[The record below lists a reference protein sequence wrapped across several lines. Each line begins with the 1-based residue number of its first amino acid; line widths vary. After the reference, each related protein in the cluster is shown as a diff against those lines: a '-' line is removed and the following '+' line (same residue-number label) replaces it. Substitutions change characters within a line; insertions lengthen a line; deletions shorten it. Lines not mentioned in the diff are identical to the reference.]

1 MWTQRLIA
9 YAVGIGLACLS
20 AGSAMAQHPNGI
32 PITLL
37 KGQYQFNLNSTCILA
52 ATPPTF
58 TAPPDLQP
66 SPGAYSEVDQSYETG
81 SITFDG
87 LGNATSTNT
96 GLTIASVAPAFNTPP
111 YVVTYDQICRFRY
124 VMKNISS
131 FTLQNGSCS
140 GTNTTG
146 PTAFGVP
153 GSTAKITG
161 LTYEGHIGA
170 LGSVLTY
177 GATMP
182 SQSLLEVS
190 NGFIATQLCGT
201 QVTAVRKIRE

>member
-1 MWTQRLIA
+1 MWTQRLIV
-9 YAVGIGLACLS
+9 YAVVIGLACLS
-20 AGSAMAQHPNGI
+20 AGSAMAQHPKEI
-32 PITLL
+32 PLTFL

-96 GLTIASVAPAFNTPP
+96 GLTIASVAPAWNTPP
-111 YVVTYDQICRFRY
+111 YVVTYDQTCVFTY
-124 VMKNISS
+124 VMKSFLR
-131 FTLQNGSCS
+131 FTLQGSCS

-146 PTAFGVP
+146 PNAFGVP
-153 GSTAKITG
+153 GSTATLTG
-161 LTYEGHIGA
+161 LTYEGQIGA
-170 LGSVLTY
+170 LGAVLTY
-177 GATMP
+177 NAPMP
-182 SQSLLEVS
+182 SQSSLVVS
-190 NGFIATQLCGT
+190 NGFNATQLCGT

>member
-1 MWTQRLIA
+1 MRTQRLIA
-9 YAVGIGLACLS
+9 YALVVGLTCLT
-20 AGSAMAQHPNGI
+20 AGSVMAEHPNGA
-32 PITLL
+32 PLTLL
-37 KGQYQFNLNSTCILA
+37 KGYYQFSLNGTCILA
-52 ATPPTF
+52 ATPATF

-66 SPGAYSEVDQSYETG
+66 SPGAYSEVDQFYETG

-87 LGNATSTNT
+87 VGHAISTHK
-96 GLTIASVAPAFNTPP
+96 GLSIASVAPALNTPP
-111 YVVTYDQICRFRY
+111 YVVTYNQICRFGY
-124 VMKNISS
+124 VMKSISS

-161 LTYEGHIGA
+161 LTYEGQIGA

-182 SQSLLEVS
+182 SLSTLEVS

-201 QVTAVRKIRE
+201 LVTAVRTIQG